1 MGLAVRIARMPD
13 LPPISRLE
21 IVDVREVWRH
31 EAHVF
36 TPWLAANLD
45 RLAAV
50 TGLQLE
56 LEDTEASVGTFSAD
70 ILARDVQSGAMVIIE
85 NQLEGSDH
93 SHLGQCLTYLTG
105 LDAKVMIWVAT
116 SFRESHR
123 SAVDWLNRNTTDEFA
138 FFAVTVQAARIDDSA
153 YAPLFEVIAKPNHW
167 ERELRATT
175 DGSWQRHIER
185 WKAFWAAA
193 IEQHPAEAERS
204 YPITPAS
211 NRWRDLEDLGL
222 VLSLY
227 VSTNSVGLFIRGPR
241 GMPSDQLADR
251 LRPHLEELHRAMEIP
266 MDAEERNFWGICLRG
281 DPNTAETRGPMVDW
295 LMKQAER
302 YERELRRILG

>member
-1 MGLAVRIARMPD
+1 MPD
-13 LPPISRLE
+13 PPPISRLE
-21 IVDVREVWRH
+21 IVDVREVWQH

-36 TPWLAANLD
+36 TPWLAENLD
-45 RLAAV
+45 RLNEV
-50 TGLQLE
+50 IGLQLE
-56 LEDTEASVGTFSAD
+56 LEGTEASVGSFSAD
-70 ILARDVQSGAMVIIE
+70 ILARDVQSGAMAIIE

-123 SAVDWLNRNTTDEFA
+123 SAVDWLNRHTTDEFA
-138 FFAVTVQAARIDDSA
+138 FFAVTVQAARIGDSP

-167 ERELRATT
+167 ERELRATS
-175 DGSWQRHIER
+175 DVGWQRHIER

-193 IEQHPAEAERS
+193 IEQYPSEAERS

-227 VSTNSVGLFIRGPR
+227 VSTNSVGLCIRGPR
-241 GMPSDQLADR
+241 GMPSDVLANR
-251 LRPHLEELHRAMEIP
+251 LRPHLEDLHQSLGIA
-266 MDAEERNFWGICLRG
+266 MDAEERNFWGVYLRG

-295 LMKQAER
+295 LMEQAER
-302 YERELRRILG
+302 YERKLRQILG

>member
-1 MGLAVRIARMPD
+1 MTDM
-13 LPPISRLE
+13 PPISRLE

-36 TPWLAANLD
+36 TPWLATNLD
-45 RLAAV
+45 RLGEV

-56 LEDTEASVGTFSAD
+56 LEDTEAAVGTFSAD
-70 ILARDVQSGAMVIIE
+70 ILARDARSGGMVIIE

-93 SHLGQCLTYLTG
+93 RHLGQCLTYLSG

-116 SFRESHR
+116 TFHESHR

-138 FFAVTVQAARIDDSA
+138 FFAVTVQAARIGDSP
-153 YAPLFEVIAKPNHW
+153 YAPLFEVVAKPNEW

-175 DGSWQRHIER
+175 DGSRRQHIER
-185 WKAFWAAA
+185 WKDFWAAA
-193 IEQHPAEAERS
+193 LEQYPSEADRS

-227 VSTNSVGLFIRGPR
+227 VSSNSVGLFIRGPR
-241 GMPSDQLADR
+241 GMSSEELADR
-251 LRPHLEELHRAMEIP
+251 LRPHHEALNQTLGIP
-266 MDAEERNFWGICLRG
+266 MNAEDRDFWGIYHRG
-281 DPNTAETRGPMVDW
+281 NPHDEATRGPMVDW
-295 LMKQAER
+295 LMDQAETF
-302 YERELRRILG
+302 ETELRRILG